1 MSERAKNRH
10 WNSAAAVLRTVF
22 PDSAAPEK
30 LRVYRVWEIWPKVVG
45 PANARG
51 AQPTKFRNGKLFVT
65 VFHPALMQE
74 LQFVK
79 ARIRKRLNHYIGAD
93 LISQIYFV
101 RGPVRPD
108 DMPPQSVPQ
117 RTLPEFRDVVIP
129 PIENPQVKAAF
140 ASLLAAHRRRV
151 AKIQSDEAGLHKK
164 SETRPLHARCG
175 SNSKTDN

>member
-1 MSERAKNRH
+1 MNDRAKNRH
-10 WNSAAAVLRTVF
+10 WDSAAAILRTVF
-22 PDSAAPEK
+22 PDIAEPEK

-45 PANARG
+45 VANAHG

-79 ARIRKRLNHYIGAD
+79 GRIRKRLNHYIGAD

-101 RGPVRPD
+101 RGSVRPD
-108 DMPPQSVPQ
+108 DLPFQSVPQ
-117 RTLPEFRDVVIP
+117 RTLPEFGDVAMP

-140 ASLLAAHRRRV
+140 SSLLAAHRRRV
-151 AKIQSDEAGLHKK
+151 AKMQVDE
-164 SETRPLHARCG
+164 
-175 SNSKTDN
+175 

>member
-22 PDSAAPEK
+22 PDSAEPEK

-45 PANARG
+45 AANARG

-79 ARIRKRLNHYIGAD
+79 ARIRKRLNHYIGVD

-101 RGPVRPD
+101 RGSVRSD
-108 DMPPQSVPQ
+108 DMPLQPVPQ

-129 PIENPQVKAAF
+129 PLENPQVKAAF
-140 ASLLAAHRRRV
+140 SSLLAAHRRRV
-151 AKIQSDEAGLHKK
+151 AKIRSDE
-164 SETRPLHARCG
+164 
-175 SNSKTDN
+175 

>member
-10 WNSAAAVLRTVF
+10 WNSAAAVLRMVF
-22 PDSAAPEK
+22 PDSAEPEK

-45 PANARG
+45 AANARG

-79 ARIRKRLNHYIGAD
+79 GRIRKRLNQYIGAD

-101 RGPVRPD
+101 RGAVRAD
-108 DMPPQSVPQ
+108 DMPVQPVQRVSQ

-151 AKIQSDEAGLHKK
+151 AKIQSDE
-164 SETRPLHARCG
+164 
-175 SNSKTDN
+175 

>member
-1 MSERAKNRH
+1 MNERAKNRH
-10 WNSAAAVLRTVF
+10 WDSAAEILRTVF
-22 PDSAAPEK
+22 PDSAEPEK

-79 ARIRKRLNHYIGAD
+79 GRIRKRLNHYIGAN
-93 LISQIYFV
+93 LISQIYFA

-108 DMPPQSVPQ
+108 DFPFQPVP
-117 RTLPEFRDVVIP
+117 RRKLPEFRDAAMP
-129 PIENPQVKAAF
+129 PIENPQVKSAF
-140 ASLLAAHRRRV
+140 SSLLAAHRRRV
-151 AKIQSDEAGLHKK
+151 AKIQADE
-164 SETRPLHARCG
+164 
-175 SNSKTDN
+175 